1 MKEENMVD
9 IEQAYNEY
17 SKIVYR
23 YLFCLTH
30 NSDKAE
36 ELTQETF
43 YRAIKNIDKFEENC
57 KLSVWLCQIAKNLF
71 YDSIKKDKK
80 NVKLTKEDVIDNSFN
95 LEDIFIE
102 QENKVALY
110 QRIHKLDSI
119 SKEVVMLRINGEL
132 SFKEIGIIFNKSENW
147 ANVTFYRAKQKLKG
161 DE

>member
-1 MKEENMVD
+1 MID

-30 NSDKAE
+30 DSDKAE

-43 YRAIKNIDKFEENC
+43 YRAIKNVDKFDGNC

-71 YDSIKKDKK
+71 YDTIRKDKN

-95 LEDIFIE
+95 IE
-102 QENKVALY
+102 ENLIEKENKVALY
-110 QRIHKLDSI
+110 QKIHNLDNI

-132 SFKEIGIIFNKSENW
+132 SFKEIGTIFNKSENW

>member
-1 MKEENMVD
+1 MVD

-30 NSDKAE
+30 DSDKAE

-43 YRAIKNIDKFEENC
+43 YRAIKNVDKFDGSC

-71 YDSIKKDKK
+71 YDTIRKDKN
-80 NVKLTKEDVIDNSFN
+80 NVKLTKEDVIDSSFN
-95 LEDIFIE
+95 LEDILIE
-102 QENKVALY
+102 QESKVALY
-110 QRIHKLDSI
+110 QKIHKLDNI

-132 SFKEIGIIFNKSENW
+132 SFKEIGAIFDKTENW